1 MFSSYQ
7 QVKETVRVRVNRN
20 SHQYPLMY
28 QLTIERETGTDNKE
42 KHTHAQM
49 ANITETHRVPV
60 RPLHAAL
67 VKS

>member
-1 MFSSYQ
+1 
-7 QVKETVRVRVNRN
+7 
-20 SHQYPLMY
+20 MY
-28 QLTIERETGTDNKE
+28 QLTIERETGTDNRE